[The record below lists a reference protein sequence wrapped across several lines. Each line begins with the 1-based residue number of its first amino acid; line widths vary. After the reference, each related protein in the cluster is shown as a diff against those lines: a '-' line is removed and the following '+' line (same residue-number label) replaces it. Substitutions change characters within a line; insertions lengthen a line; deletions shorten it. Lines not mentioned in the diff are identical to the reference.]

1 MAKTKYLLPLLMIFL
16 CACSAKKTKTN
27 NGNDPATRLYIV
39 QDHNEYPVETSGAT
53 INLKAKPFKLCF
65 HTKNTWEVFL
75 HASTDSSAYSKAVTT
90 KWDQLDCF
98 KSDQT
103 FSEPAKNADMEIMV
117 GDNETR
123 GYHCLFAK
131 AEAEFIRFDSVK
143 VMSKREWTGIRTI
156 NQMTFLN
163 NSSAVPCH
171 ELSGKIIYLTYSP
184 GIVKQGK
191 GIRLRFL

>member
-1 MAKTKYLLPLLMIFL
+1 MANTKYLLPLLMIFL
-16 CACSAKKTKTN
+16 CACSAKKTNTASGK
-27 NGNDPATRLYIV
+27 DPATRLYIV
-39 QDHNEYPVETSGAT
+39 QDNTEYPVETSGST

-65 HTKNTWEVFL
+65 QTKNTGEVFL
-75 HASTDSSAYSKAVTT
+75 HASTDSSAYLKAVKT
-90 KWDQLDCF
+90 KWDQLACF

-103 FSEPAKNADMEIMV
+103 FSEPSKNSDREIMV
-117 GDNETR
+117 CDNETR

-143 VMSKREWTGIRTI
+143 VISKSEWTGIRSV

-163 NSSAVPCH
+163 NSSAIPCK

-191 GIRLRFL
+191 GLRLRFL